1 MESLYSLTFK
11 EYIDRNPEL
20 KATPSKTQQSRY
32 HHFEDKRKKMVAAV
46 KEQRQLI
53 INEEESTKE
62 KSSTSKKSKGSSVEQ
77 MTSTAIKQERERLE
91 RIKKKQESDLKNKI
105 EYEIQMEENRQKS
118 QQRMEDR
125 CHVPYNIRSH
135 PHGTEAS
142 IFHFSMER

>member
-62 KSSTSKKSKGSSVEQ
+62 KSSTSNNVDNKSSQASDPLTDTGVPELTEEQKTVCTYHCSSGV
-77 MTSTAIKQERERLE
+77 
-91 RIKKKQESDLKNKI
+91 
-105 EYEIQMEENRQKS
+105 
-118 QQRMEDR
+118 
-125 CHVPYNIRSH
+125 
-135 PHGTEAS
+135 
-142 IFHFSMER
+142 